1 MQRFERQRYVGAE
14 APATRQRAGFLRSED
29 GSLIVFGLFVFLLM
43 AVVAGMAVDFMRFET
58 QRTRLQSTLDRAI
71 LAASSL
77 DQTADPEYIV
87 LDYFNKAGLGN
98 FIDASLI
105 NVYENDRLIDDTYSG
120 ASADSLTSRR
130 VEASAKMT
138 IGTTFLKFS
147 GIDFLGAPAMGT
159 AEESASLTEISL
171 VLDTSGSMSWNS
183 ASGNS
188 KIYELRRAAKKFI
201 NIVLCDPANPN
212 NTTNCVVEEG
222 TVSVSLI
229 PYSEQVLVGEDLLGY
244 FNATNEHTYSSC
256 ITFDADDFEEVPIT
270 PTQLLQREGDIDPWS
285 NGYNARDGSRSCR
298 KDAWREITA
307 VSGDAAALRDAID
320 DLGASG
326 NTSIDIG
333 MKWGAALL
341 DPVAV
346 PVVDDLIDAGDTDE
360 AYEGRP
366 LDYDISR
373 STKVIVLMT
382 DGVNTDQHYL
392 YDEFRSGPSPVFYY
406 QCTNADPCKGSGKK
420 YSIYDADNDRYWW
433 EDEEKFEDHAYG
445 DGTFEECNWV
455 RSGRSWVQQCSQ
467 VAESKNGTGATQMDY
482 AEVWHEKSWSW
493 WEQDDLDFLPRPG
506 SSYGNSTKNARL
518 DDICE
523 AAKDQGIRVFTVGFE
538 VNYASSLVMKDC
550 ASSDS
555 HYFDANGLDLSSAFS
570 AIAREINKLRL
581 TN

>member
-1 MQRFERQRYVGAE
+1 MQRFERQRHVGE
-14 APATRQRAGFLRSED
+14 DAPGNGQRAGFLRSED
-29 GSLIVFGLFVFLLM
+29 GSFIVFGLFIFLLM

-77 DQTADPEYIV
+77 DQAADPEFIV
-87 LDYFNKAGLGN
+87 LDYFNKAGLGD
-98 FIDASLI
+98 FIDASMI
-105 NVYENDRLIDDTYSG
+105 NVYENDRLIDDSYSG

-130 VEASAKMT
+130 VEASANMT

-147 GIDFLGAPAMGT
+147 GIDFLGAPAAGT

-171 VLDTSGSMSWNS
+171 VLDTSGSMSWRS

-201 NIVLCDPANPN
+201 NIVLCDPGDPDS
-212 NTTNCVVEEG
+212 TDNCVVEEG
-222 TVSVSLI
+222 TVSVNLV
-229 PYSEQVLVGEDLLGY
+229 PYSEQVLVGEELLSS
-244 FNATNEHTYSSC
+244 FNATDEHTYSSC
-256 ITFDADDFEEVPIT
+256 ITFDAADFEEVPIT

-285 NGYNARDGSRSCR
+285 NGDDAQDSNRSCR

-307 VSGDAAALRDAID
+307 VSGDASVLRSAIGS
-320 DLGASG
+320 LGASG

-341 DPVAV
+341 DPAAV
-346 PVVDDLIDAGDTDE
+346 PVVTDLVDDEKTDE

-392 YDEFRSGPSPVFYY
+392 YDQYRSGPSPVYY
-406 QCTNADPCKGSGKK
+406 YDCQNNDPCNGDGRK
-420 YSIYDADNDRYWW
+420 YSIYDSDNDRYWW
-433 EDEEKFEDHAYG
+433 EDEERWEDHAYG
-445 DGTFEECNWV
+445 DGSFDECGWV
-455 RSGRSWVQQCSQ
+455 RTRWNWSYQCSET
-467 VAESKNGTGATQMDY
+467 AESTDDTGATQMDY
-482 AEVWHEKSWSW
+482 ADVWHEKTWSW
-493 WEQDDLDFLPRPG
+493 WDDFDWLPTPG
-506 SSYGNSTKNARL
+506 NDYGNSTKNARL
-518 DDICE
+518 HDMCE
-523 AAKDQGIRVFTVGFE
+523 AAKDTGIRVFTVGFE
-538 VNYASSLVMKDC
+538 VTYDSAIVMKDC
-550 ASSDS
+550 ASGDGY
-555 HYFDANGLDLSSAFS
+555 YFDADGLDLASSFA